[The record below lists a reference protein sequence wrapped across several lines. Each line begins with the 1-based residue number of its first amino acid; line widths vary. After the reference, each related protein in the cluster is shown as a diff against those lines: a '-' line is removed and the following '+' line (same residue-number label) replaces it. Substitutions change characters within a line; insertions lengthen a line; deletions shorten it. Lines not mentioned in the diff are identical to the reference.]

1 VKVSRCLDY
10 PFEWAKSI
18 VDEKGLV
25 QHITCKICT
34 SIKRKEKLFA
44 PKLDILLKHVG
55 CPKGMVFM
63 LGVDASSH
71 YFNKNSVH
79 GNNECDFFV
88 VKCLSIL
95 DQLQIDV
102 LSK

>member
-1 VKVSRCLDY
+1 MRRGWCNTLHARFAHLLKGKKNCLD
-10 PFEWAKSI
+10 S
-18 VDEKGLV
+18 
-25 QHITCKICT
+25 
-34 SIKRKEKLFA
+34 
-44 PKLDILLKHVG
+44 LLKHVG

>member
-1 VKVSRCLDY
+1 MKVSRCLDY

-34 SIKRKEKLFA
+34 SIKRKEKLF
-44 PKLDILLKHVG
+44 LDSLLKHVG

-63 LGVDASSH
+63 LGVDVSSH
-71 YFNKNSVH
+71 YFNKNLVH

-88 VKCLSIL
+88 VKYLSIL

>member
-1 VKVSRCLDY
+1 MNEQNLLLMRRGWCNTLH
-10 PFEWAKSI
+10 A
-18 VDEKGLV
+18 
-25 QHITCKICT
+25 KICT

-44 PKLDILLKHVG
+44 PKLDSLLKHVG

-95 DQLQIDV
+95 NQLQIDV